1 MRIELNNIGPFVEAS
16 VDIDGITV
24 VAGENGTGK
33 STIGKTLYS
42 MFNAF
47 YLYKRHIKNKRV
59 DNLELLIDNYVLSSF
74 ASSFRNDYKE
84 EKTQQFSE
92 HIVEHLNEY
101 LNDESKL
108 KNDLRDYYKAGD
120 TDEEKDMIDEIA
132 RDIVESL
139 NLSDDIILES
149 IVDEAFEG
157 EFHYEISNKLSKDAS
172 AAELFIKD
180 KSIRVNFSDDAVS
193 EIPEHFELTKKIV
206 YIDDPY
212 VLDDLNDYAR
222 FIPLMIAIH
231 ENHRNALLSK
241 LQRGNQDSIEKIKI
255 KNKLSSIFE
264 KLDGINVGE
273 LFLDKTVFKYNDP
286 SMDVD
291 FDVRN
296 IATGLKSFVILKT
309 LLENG
314 SIEQNGIIIFD
325 EPETHLHP
333 KWQLVLA
340 ELIVLIQKEFNMHVL
355 INTHSPY
362 FIRAIEV
369 YSSKHETDMTT
380 KYYLAKHEN
389 GISGIEDVT
398 DSTEK
403 IYGLLAEPLDRLSED
418 LEDE

>member
-1 MRIELNNIGPFVEAS
+1 MKIELNNIGPFVEAS

-33 STIGKTLYS
+33 STIGKTLYA

-47 YLYKRHIKNKRV
+47 YLYKKHIKNKRV

-74 ASSFRNDYKE
+74 SNSYEYNYEE
-84 EKTQQFSE
+84 EKTQQFLE

-108 KNDLRDYYKAGD
+108 KNDLRDYYKVGD
-120 TDEEKDMIDEIA
+120 TDEEDMIDEISK
-132 RDIVESL
+132 DIVESL
-139 NLSDDIILES
+139 KLSDDIILES

-157 EFHYEISNKLSKDAS
+157 EFYYEISNKLSKDAS

-180 KSIRVNFSDDAVS
+180 KSIRVNFSGNFVS

-212 VLDDLNDYAR
+212 VLDDLNDYAH
-222 FIPLMIAIH
+222 FIPFRIQKN

-241 LQRGNQDSIEKIKI
+241 LKRGNQDSIEKIKI

-264 KLDGINVGE
+264 KLDGIKVGE
-273 LFLDKTVFKYNDP
+273 MFLDKTVFKYNDP

-340 ELIVLIQKEFNMHVL
+340 ELIVLIQKEFNMHIL

-362 FIRAIEV
+362 FMRAIEV
-369 YSSKHETDMTT
+369 YSDKHETAKTT

-389 GISGIEDVT
+389 GISCIEDVT
-398 DSTEK
+398 DSKEK

>member
-1 MRIELNNIGPFVEAS
+1 MKIELYNIGPFVDAS

-33 STIGKTLYS
+33 STIGKTLYA
-42 MFNAF
+42 MFDAF
-47 YLYKRHIKNKRV
+47 YLYNKNIKNRRV
-59 DNLELLIDNYVLSSF
+59 TNIEMLISNYLSLSYVTR
-74 ASSFRNDYKE
+74 FRNGSEGGRLK
-84 EKTQQFSE
+84 QFSE
-92 HIVEHLNEY
+92 HIVEDLNEY
-101 LNDESKL
+101 LKDKSKL
-108 KNDLRDYYKAGD
+108 EKDLYDYYEIGD
-120 TDEEKDMIDEIA
+120 KNEEKNKIDEIA
-132 RDIVESL
+132 QSIYESL
-139 NLSDDIILES
+139 NLTDYMILKN
-149 IVDEAFEG
+149 IVDEDFDN
-157 EFHYEISNKLSKDAS
+157 EFHSEISNKLSKDAS
-172 AAELFIKD
+172 VAELIIKD
-180 KSIRVNFSDDAVS
+180 KSIRVKFSGDSVS

-212 VLDDLNDYAR
+212 VLDDLNDYSNIISFVR
-222 FIPLMIAIH
+222 ITNK
-231 ENHRNALLSK
+231 NHRNDLLIK
-241 LQRGNQDSIEKIKI
+241 LKAGNQDSIEKIKI
-255 KNKLSSIFE
+255 DNKLSYIFE

-273 LFLDKTVFKYNDP
+273 LFFDKTVFKYNDP

-362 FIRAIEV
+362 FMRAIEV
-369 YSSKHETDMTT
+369 YSGKHETAKTT

-389 GISGIEDVT
+389 GISCIEDVT
-398 DSTEK
+398 DSKEK

>member
-1 MRIELNNIGPFVEAS
+1 MKIELNNIGPFVEAI

-74 ASSFRNDYKE
+74 ASSFRNDYEE

-108 KNDLRDYYKAGD
+108 KSDLRDYYKAGD
-120 TDEEKDMIDEIA
+120 TDEEDDMIDEIA

-157 EFHYEISNKLSKDAS
+157 EFYSEISNKLSKDAS

-180 KSIRVNFSDDAVS
+180 KSIRVNFSGDSVS
-193 EIPEHFELTKKIV
+193 KIPEHFELTKKIV

-212 VLDDLNDYAR
+212 VLDDLNDFAR
-222 FIPLMIAIH
+222 FIPFMIP
-231 ENHRNALLSK
+231 NHRNALLSK
-241 LQRGNQDSIEKIKI
+241 LKRGNQDSIEKIKI
-255 KNKLSSIFE
+255 GNKLSSIFE
-264 KLDGINVGE
+264 KLDGIKVGE
-273 LFLDKTVFKYNDP
+273 MFLDKTVFKYNDP

-362 FIRAIEV
+362 FMRAIEV
-369 YSSKHETDMTT
+369 YSSKHETDKTT

-389 GISGIEDVT
+389 GISGLEDVT

>member
-1 MRIELNNIGPFVEAS
+1 MKIELNNIGPFVDAS

-33 STIGKTLYS
+33 STIGKTLYA
-42 MFNAF
+42 MFDAF
-47 YLYKRHIKNKRV
+47 YLYNKNIKNRRV
-59 DNLELLIDNYVLSSF
+59 TNIEMLISNYLSLSYVTR
-74 ASSFRNDYKE
+74 FRNGSEGGRLK
-84 EKTQQFSE
+84 QFSE
-92 HIVEHLNEY
+92 HIVEDLNEY
-101 LNDESKL
+101 LKDKSKL
-108 KNDLRDYYKAGD
+108 EKDLYDYYEIGD
-120 TDEEKDMIDEIA
+120 KNEEKNKIDEIA
-132 RDIVESL
+132 QSIYESL
-139 NLSDDIILES
+139 NLTDYMILKN
-149 IVDEAFEG
+149 IVDEDFDN
-157 EFHYEISNKLSKDAS
+157 EFHSEISNKLSKDAS
-172 AAELFIKD
+172 VAELIIKD
-180 KSIRVNFSDDAVS
+180 KSIRVKFSGDSVS

-212 VLDDLNDYAR
+212 VLDDLNDYSNIISFVR
-222 FIPLMIAIH
+222 ITNK
-231 ENHRNALLSK
+231 NHRNDLLIK
-241 LQRGNQDSIEKIKI
+241 LKAGNQDSIEKIKI
-255 KNKLSSIFE
+255 DNKLSYIFE

-273 LFLDKTVFKYNDP
+273 LFFDKTVFKYNDP

-362 FIRAIEV
+362 FMRAIEV
-369 YSSKHETDMTT
+369 YSSKHETDKTT

-389 GISGIEDVT
+389 GISCIEDVT

>member
-1 MRIELNNIGPFVEAS
+1 MKIELNNIGPFVEAS

-33 STIGKTLYS
+33 STIGKTLYA

-47 YLYKRHIKNKRV
+47 YLYKKHIKNKRV

-74 ASSFRNDYKE
+74 SNSYEYNYEE
-84 EKTQQFSE
+84 EKTQQFLE

-108 KNDLRDYYKAGD
+108 KNDLRDYYKVGD
-120 TDEEKDMIDEIA
+120 TDEEDMIDEISK
-132 RDIVESL
+132 DIVESL
-139 NLSDDIILES
+139 KLSDDIILES

-157 EFHYEISNKLSKDAS
+157 EFYYEISNKLSKDAS

-180 KSIRVNFSDDAVS
+180 KSIRVNFSGNFVS

-212 VLDDLNDYAR
+212 VLDDLNDYAH
-222 FIPLMIAIH
+222 FIPFRIQKN

-241 LQRGNQDSIEKIKI
+241 LKRGNQDSIEKIKI

-264 KLDGINVGE
+264 KLDGIKVGE
-273 LFLDKTVFKYNDP
+273 MFLDKTVFKYNDP

-362 FIRAIEV
+362 FMRAIEV
-369 YSSKHETDMTT
+369 YSSKHETDKTT

-389 GISGIEDVT
+389 GISCIEDVT
-398 DSTEK
+398 DSKEK

>member
-1 MRIELNNIGPFVEAS
+1 MKIELNNIGPFVDAS

-33 STIGKTLYS
+33 STIGKTLYA
-42 MFNAF
+42 MFDAF
-47 YLYKRHIKNKRV
+47 YLYNKNIKNRRV
-59 DNLELLIDNYVLSSF
+59 TNIERLIGNYLSLSYV
-74 ASSFRNDYKE
+74 ARFRDGSE
-84 EKTQQFSE
+84 EDRLKQFSE
-92 HIVEHLNEY
+92 HIVEDLNEY
-101 LNDESKL
+101 VKNKSKL
-108 KNDLRDYYKAGD
+108 EKDLHDYYEVGD
-120 TDEEKDMIDEIA
+120 MNEEKNKIDEIA
-132 RDIVESL
+132 QSIYESL
-139 NLSDDIILES
+139 NLTDYMILKN
-149 IVDEAFEG
+149 IVGKDFDN
-157 EFHYEISNKLSKDAS
+157 EFHSEISNRFNKDGAE
-172 AAELFIKD
+172 AELFIKD
-180 KSIRVNFSDDAVS
+180 KSIRIIFSGDSVS
-193 EIPEHFELTKKIV
+193 EIPKHFELTKKIV

-212 VLDDLNDYAR
+212 VLDDLNIYSNIMSFVR
-222 FIPLMIAIH
+222 ITNK
-231 ENHRNALLSK
+231 NHRNDLLIK
-241 LQRGNQDSIEKIKI
+241 LKAGNQDSIEKIKI
-255 KNKLSSIFE
+255 DNKLSSIFE

-273 LFLDKTVFKYNDP
+273 MFLDKTVFKYNDP

-333 KWQLVLA
+333 KWQLVFA

-369 YSSKHETDMTT
+369 YSSKHETDKTT

-389 GISGIEDVT
+389 GISGLEDVT

-403 IYGLLAEPLDRLSED
+403 IYGLLAEPLDRLSGD

>member
-1 MRIELNNIGPFVEAS
+1 MKIELNNIGPFVEAS

-33 STIGKTLYS
+33 STIGKTLYA

-47 YLYKRHIKNKRV
+47 YLYKKHIKNKRV

-74 ASSFRNDYKE
+74 SNSYEYNYEE
-84 EKTQQFSE
+84 EKTQQFLE

-108 KNDLRDYYKAGD
+108 KNDLRDYYKVGD
-120 TDEEKDMIDEIA
+120 TDEEDMIDEISK
-132 RDIVESL
+132 DIVESL
-139 NLSDDIILES
+139 KLSDDIILES

-157 EFHYEISNKLSKDAS
+157 EFYYEISNKLSKDAS

-180 KSIRVNFSDDAVS
+180 KSIRVNFSGNFVS

-212 VLDDLNDYAR
+212 VLDDLNDYAH
-222 FIPLMIAIH
+222 FIPFRIQKN

-241 LQRGNQDSIEKIKI
+241 LKRGNQDSIEKIKI

-264 KLDGINVGE
+264 KLDGIKVGE
-273 LFLDKTVFKYNDP
+273 MFLDKTVFKYNDP

-340 ELIVLIQKEFNMHVL
+340 ELIVLIQKEFNMHIL

-362 FIRAIEV
+362 FMRAIEV
-369 YSSKHETDMTT
+369 YSGKHETAKTT

-389 GISGIEDVT
+389 GISCIEDVT
-398 DSTEK
+398 DSKEK

>member
-1 MRIELNNIGPFVEAS
+1 MKIELNNIGPFVDES

-33 STIGKTLYS
+33 STIGKTLYA
-42 MFNAF
+42 MFDAF
-47 YLYKRHIKNKRV
+47 YLYNKNIKNRRV
-59 DNLELLIDNYVLSSF
+59 TNIEMLISNYLSLSYVTR
-74 ASSFRNDYKE
+74 FRNGSEGGRLK
-84 EKTQQFSE
+84 QFSE
-92 HIVEHLNEY
+92 HIVEDLNEY
-101 LNDESKL
+101 LKDKSKL
-108 KNDLRDYYKAGD
+108 EKDLYDYYEIGD
-120 TDEEKDMIDEIA
+120 KNEEKNKIDEIA
-132 RDIVESL
+132 QSIYESL
-139 NLSDDIILES
+139 NLTDYMILKN
-149 IVDEAFEG
+149 IVDEDFDN
-157 EFHYEISNKLSKDAS
+157 EFHSEISNKLSKDAS
-172 AAELFIKD
+172 VAELIIKD
-180 KSIRVNFSDDAVS
+180 KSIRVKFSGDSVS

-212 VLDDLNDYAR
+212 VLDDLNDYVH
-222 FIPLMIAIH
+222 FIPFRMPKN

-241 LQRGNQDSIEKIKI
+241 LKRGNQDSIEKIKI

-264 KLDGINVGE
+264 KLDGIKVGE
-273 LFLDKTVFKYNDP
+273 MFLDKTVFKYNDP

-362 FIRAIEV
+362 FMRAIEV
-369 YSSKHETDMTT
+369 YSGKHETAKTT
-380 KYYLAKHEN
+380 KYYLAKHQN

-398 DSTEK
+398 D
-403 IYGLLAEPLDRLSED
+403 
-418 LEDE
+418 

>member
-1 MRIELNNIGPFVEAS
+1 MKIELNNIGPFVEAS

-33 STIGKTLYS
+33 STIGKTLYA

-47 YLYKRHIKNKRV
+47 YLYKKHIKNKRV

-74 ASSFRNDYKE
+74 SNSYEYNYEE
-84 EKTQQFSE
+84 EKTQQFLE

-108 KNDLRDYYKAGD
+108 KNDLRDYYKVGD
-120 TDEEKDMIDEIA
+120 TEEEDMIDEISK
-132 RDIVESL
+132 DIVESL

-157 EFHYEISNKLSKDAS
+157 EFYYEISNKLSKDAS
-172 AAELFIKD
+172 VAELFIKD
-180 KSIRVNFSDDAVS
+180 KSIRVNFSGNFVS

-212 VLDDLNDYAR
+212 VLDDLNDYAH
-222 FIPLMIAIH
+222 FIPFRMPKN

-241 LQRGNQDSIEKIKI
+241 LKRGNQDSIEKIKI

-264 KLDGINVGE
+264 KLDGIKVGE
-273 LFLDKTVFKYNDP
+273 MFLDKTVFKYNDP
-286 SMDVD
+286 SMDVN

-362 FIRAIEV
+362 FMRAIEV
-369 YSSKHETDMTT
+369 YSSKHETDKTT

-389 GISGIEDVT
+389 GISCIEDVT
-398 DSTEK
+398 DSKEK

>member
-1 MRIELNNIGPFVEAS
+1 MKIELNSIGPFVEAS

-33 STIGKTLYS
+33 STIGKTLYA
-42 MFNAF
+42 MFDAF
-47 YLYKRHIKNKRV
+47 YLYNRHIKNKRIG
-59 DNLELLIDNYVLSSF
+59 NLELLVDSYVLSSF
-74 ASSFRNDYKE
+74 SNSFRNSYE
-84 EKTQQFSE
+84 EERSKQFSE
-92 HIVEHLNEY
+92 HIVEDLNEY
-101 LNDESKL
+101 LKDKSKL
-108 KNDLRDYYKAGD
+108 EDELRNYYKAGD
-120 TDEEKDMIDEIA
+120 TDEEKYKIAEIA
-132 RDIVESL
+132 NSIYESL
-139 NLSDDIILES
+139 DLKSDIILES
-149 IVDEAFEG
+149 IVEEAFEG
-157 EFHYEISNKLSKDAS
+157 EFHSEISNKLYKDSS

-222 FIPLMIAIH
+222 FIPFMIQRN

-241 LQRGNQDSIEKIKI
+241 LKRGNQDSIEKIKI

-340 ELIVLIQKEFNMHVL
+340 ELIVLIQKEFNMHIF

-362 FIRAIEV
+362 FMRAIEV
-369 YSSKHETDMTT
+369 YSSKYETDKTT
-380 KYYLAKHEN
+380 KYYLAKHQN

-403 IYGLLAEPLDRLSED
+403 IYGLLAEPFDRLSED
-418 LEDE
+418 SEDE

>member
-1 MRIELNNIGPFVEAS
+1 MKIELNNIGPFVDAS

-33 STIGKTLYS
+33 STIGKTLYA
-42 MFNAF
+42 MFDAF
-47 YLYKRHIKNKRV
+47 YMYNKNIKNRRV
-59 DNLELLIDNYVLSSF
+59 TNIEMLISNYLSLSYVTR
-74 ASSFRNDYKE
+74 FRNGSE
-84 EKTQQFSE
+84 EGRLKQFSE
-92 HIVEHLNEY
+92 HIVEDLNEY
-101 LNDESKL
+101 LKDKSKL
-108 KNDLRDYYKAGD
+108 EKDLYDYYEIGD
-120 TDEEKDMIDEIA
+120 KNEEKNKIDEIA
-132 RDIVESL
+132 QSIYESL
-139 NLSDDIILES
+139 NLTDYMILKN
-149 IVDEAFEG
+149 IVDEDFDN
-157 EFHYEISNKLSKDAS
+157 EFHSEISNKLSKDAS
-172 AAELFIKD
+172 VAELIIKD
-180 KSIRVNFSDDAVS
+180 KSIRVKFSGDSVS

-212 VLDDLNDYAR
+212 VLDDLNDYSNIISFVR
-222 FIPLMIAIH
+222 ITNK
-231 ENHRNALLSK
+231 NHRNDLLIK
-241 LQRGNQDSIEKIKI
+241 LKAGNQDSIEKIKI
-255 KNKLSSIFE
+255 DNKLSYIFE

-273 LFLDKTVFKYNDP
+273 LFFDKTVFKYNDP

-362 FIRAIEV
+362 FMRAIEV
-369 YSSKHETDMTT
+369 YSSKHETDKTT

-389 GISGIEDVT
+389 GISCIEDVT
-398 DSTEK
+398 DSKEK

>member
-1 MRIELNNIGPFVEAS
+1 MKIELNNIGPFVEAS

-47 YLYKRHIKNKRV
+47 YLYKKHIKNKRV

-74 ASSFRNDYKE
+74 SNSYEYNYEE
-84 EKTQQFSE
+84 EKTQQFLE

-108 KNDLRDYYKAGD
+108 KNDLRDYYKVGD
-120 TDEEKDMIDEIA
+120 TDEEDMIDEISK
-132 RDIVESL
+132 DIVESL

-157 EFHYEISNKLSKDAS
+157 EFYYEISNKLSKDAS
-172 AAELFIKD
+172 VAELFIKD
-180 KSIRVNFSDDAVS
+180 KSIRVNFSGNFVS

-212 VLDDLNDYAR
+212 VLDDLNDYAH
-222 FIPLMIAIH
+222 FIPFRMPKN

-241 LQRGNQDSIEKIKI
+241 LKRGNQDSIEKIKI

-264 KLDGINVGE
+264 KLDGIKVGE
-273 LFLDKTVFKYNDP
+273 MFLDKMVFKYNDP

-314 SIEQNGIIIFD
+314 SIEQKGIIIFD

-362 FIRAIEV
+362 FMRAIEV
-369 YSSKHETDMTT
+369 YSRKHETDKTT

-389 GISGIEDVT
+389 GISGLEDVT

>member
-1 MRIELNNIGPFVEAS
+1 MKIELNNIGPFVEAS

-33 STIGKTLYS
+33 STIGKTLYA

-47 YLYKRHIKNKRV
+47 YLYKKHIKNKRV

-74 ASSFRNDYKE
+74 SNSYEYNYEE
-84 EKTQQFSE
+84 EKTQQFLE

-108 KNDLRDYYKAGD
+108 KNDLRDYYKVGD
-120 TDEEKDMIDEIA
+120 TDEEDMIDEISK
-132 RDIVESL
+132 DIVESL

-157 EFHYEISNKLSKDAS
+157 EFYYEISNKLSKDAS
-172 AAELFIKD
+172 VAELFIKD
-180 KSIRVNFSDDAVS
+180 KSIRVNFSGNFVS

-212 VLDDLNDYAR
+212 VLDDLNDYAH
-222 FIPLMIAIH
+222 FIPFRMPKN

-241 LQRGNQDSIEKIKI
+241 LKRGNQDSIEKIKI

-264 KLDGINVGE
+264 KLDGIKVGE
-273 LFLDKTVFKYNDP
+273 MFLDKTVFKYNDP
-286 SMDVD
+286 SMDVN

-362 FIRAIEV
+362 FMRAIEV
-369 YSSKHETDMTT
+369 YSSKHETDKTT

-389 GISGIEDVT
+389 GISCIEDVT
-398 DSTEK
+398 DSKEK